1 MTRQAKLSK
10 TEEALVRSLALTLSE
25 NPGATLQEMAS
36 AAGVSRATL
45 YRFAATREQV
55 LEVTRNHAIRV
66 IADIQDAATLETRA
80 PLDALHLLM
89 AGHIRER
96 EFCVFLISQ
105 IGPYI
110 NSRNVPEECTRLE
123 QRMDAFF
130 ARGQKEGILRRDVP
144 DRWLTDLFFGVLFSL
159 CESEYRGRIARCEM
173 QRLFEEAFLNGA
185 LATAPATN
193 APRQISNPSPA
204 V

>member
-1 MTRQAKLSK
+1 MTCQATLSK
-10 TEEALVRSLALTLSE
+10 SEQTLVRSLALTLSE

-55 LEVTRNHAIRV
+55 KEVTLNHAIQV
-66 IADIQDAATLETRA
+66 IAGIQDDAALDVRP
-80 PLDALHLLM
+80 PLDALHSLV

-96 EFCVFLISQ
+96 EFCVFLVSE
-105 IGPYI
+105 IGPHI
-110 NSRNVPEECTRLE
+110 NGRPVPSECVTLE

-130 ARGQKEGILRRDVP
+130 ARAQEEGVLRRDVP

-185 LATAPATN
+185 VAPAPVATAPVV
-193 APRQISNPSPA
+193 Q
-204 V
+204 

>member
-1 MTRQAKLSK
+1 MTRQATLSK

-25 NPGATLQEMAS
+25 NPGATLQEMAD
-36 AAGVSRATL
+36 AAGISRATL

-55 LEVTRNHAIRV
+55 KEITLDHAIQV
-66 IADIQDAATLETRA
+66 IADILDEAALEIRP
-80 PLDALHLLM
+80 PLDVLHSLV

-96 EFCVFLISQ
+96 EFCVFLVSE
-105 IGPYI
+105 IGPHI
-110 NSRNVPEECTRLE
+110 NGRPVPAECRTLE

-130 ARGQKEGILRRDVP
+130 ARAQEEGVLRQDVP

-173 QRLFEEAFLNGA
+173 QRLF
-185 LATAPATN
+185 
-193 APRQISNPSPA
+193 
-204 V
+204 

>member
-1 MTRQAKLSK
+1 MTRQATLSR
-10 TEEALVRSLALTLSE
+10 TEKALVRSLALTLSE

-55 LEVTRNHAIRV
+55 VEITRSHAIHV
-66 IADIQDAATLETRA
+66 IAEIQRDASLEARP
-80 PLDALHLLM
+80 PLEALRLLISR
-89 AGHIRER
+89 HIEER

-110 NSRNVPEECTRLE
+110 DCRDVPAECVTLE

-130 ARGQKEGILRRDVP
+130 ARGQKEGVLRGDVP

-185 LATAPATN
+185 LAAAPGASAPAG
-193 APRQISNPSPA
+193 Q
-204 V
+204 